1 MDTPIIFW
9 IAFNGVVLVL
19 LALDLFAHRGDKPVS
34 VRDAAITS
42 AGFVILSLL
51 FSAYIWHWKGSSKAM
66 EFLTGYVIEYSLS
79 VDNIFVFVLVFNF
92 FQVPSHYQHRVLFWG
107 ILGALV
113 MRGLMI
119 GVGAALIAQFH
130 WILYLFGIF
139 LLVTGVKMMLSGDE
153 EMDIANN
160 PVLRFCRKHLP
171 ISDKYHGH
179 DFLTKINGKILL
191 TPLALVLI
199 VVEFTDLIFAV
210 DSIPAI
216 FAITQDAFIVY
227 TSNVCAILGLRSL
240 YFLLAKAM
248 VHFKY
253 LKLGLGL
260 VLSFIGFKMLIEYF
274 VHVPTPLALAVVATI
289 LTLAVV
295 ASLIHNK
302 KHPNDL

>member
-1 MDTPIIFW
+1 METPLIFW
-9 IAFNGVVLVL
+9 IAFNGVVLLL
-19 LALDLFAHRGDKPVS
+19 LAIDLFAHRSDKPIS
-34 VRDAAITS
+34 ARDAALTS
-42 AGFVILSLL
+42 AGFVVLSLL
-51 FSAYIWHWKGSSKAM
+51 FSAYIWHWKGSGKAM
-66 EFLTGYVIEYSLS
+66 EFLTGYIIEYSLS

-92 FQVPSHYQHRVLFWG
+92 FQVPAHYQHRVLFWG
-107 ILGALV
+107 ILGAFI

-119 GVGAALIAQFH
+119 GIGAALIAKFH
-130 WILYLFGIF
+130 WILYLFGLF
-139 LLVTGVKMMLSGDE
+139 LLVTGIKMIFSGE
-153 EMDIANN
+153 EQIDIANN

-171 ISDKYHGH
+171 IADRYHGH
-179 DFLTKINGKILL
+179 NFLTKINGKRFL

-248 VHFKY
+248 VQFKY

-260 VLSFIGFKMLIEYF
+260 VLAFIGVKMLVEYF
-274 VHVPTPLALAVVATI
+274 FHIPTPAALGIVAVILAAAI
-289 LTLAVV
+289 I
-295 ASLIHNK
+295 ASLLHQK
-302 KHPNDL
+302 QQSPQ